1 MNTLDPFARLAPFIQ
16 AYIYQNHW
24 ADLRE
29 IQKAAIPAIL
39 DTSDHVLIM
48 SGTASGKTEAAMLPV
63 LTLLEQSPA
72 KSVGVLYIGPLKAL
86 INDQFERIQGLLQ
99 EKPEL
104 PIQGWHGDIAYYQKQ
119 RFLKQPRGILQITPE
134 SMEAL
139 FVNRS
144 GELDVIFGDL
154 RFIIIDEIH
163 AFLGTERGQQ
173 VLCHLQRLERA
184 IRHSTRRIGLSATIG
199 DTDLALQWLES
210 SSQFQTRARLVT
222 ESTQGRRIELRVNH
236 FVMAAEE
243 REFHAAMAPTEV
255 GIQHHKALSETN
267 TTPMPEMQRDET
279 MPVSPPD
286 RRWELQQKHSDYYD
300 DLFAM
305 TMRHQKA
312 LVFTNRRNKAEQIAA
327 ELRQRLAQVQSGVDW
342 YFVHHSSISAA
353 LRELAEGKM
362 RDNAQ
367 HACTIATASLELG
380 IDIGHLDLTVQ
391 IDAPHTVSSFV
402 QRLGR
407 SGRRGTPSRMCFYTF
422 EYLGKDADP
431 PPELEQIP
439 WNFLQTIAII
449 QLYLEERWIE
459 PPDIPTMPLSL
470 LYQQTMSVMR
480 ARTELT
486 PAQLAQSILKLSPFQ
501 SITLDEYRLFLQH
514 LVTLDQLAQ
523 MDEGTLIVGMKG
535 GQLTSHYHFY
545 AIFAN
550 EQECRVLAGTQEI
563 GTIQGLPEHDSIV
576 GLAGYAWRVISVD
589 EPGRTIHVERAKG
602 FVKPNWLNIGDLHFH
617 EHVMQRLRQVL
628 QEQTMY
634 SYLSPLAQQ
643 RLTLIRELVR
653 DSDWLHSCVV
663 RLEPGR
669 FVLFHWTD
677 SRIYRTL
684 AHLLKYSGWP
694 VELPRSGSY
703 IKVVY
708 DGDTGAVIA
717 ELRKLSPQVS
727 ELVKALVAE
736 LKDGQLF
743 QGKYDY
749 LAPRPLLEK
758 AYIDDVLNVPGTM
771 QWLTTCS

>member
-1 MNTLDPFARLAPFIQ
+1 MSTADPFARLAPFIQ
-16 AYIYQNHW
+16 TYIYQNRW
-24 ADLRE
+24 TDLRD

-72 KSVGVLYIGPLKAL
+72 QSVGVLYIGPLKAL

-99 EKPEL
+99 EHPDI
-104 PIQGWHGDIAYYQKQ
+104 PIQGWHGDIAYHQKK
-119 RFLKQPRGILQITPE
+119 RFLQKPRGILQITPE

-144 GELDVIFGDL
+144 GELGVIFGDL

-184 IRHSTRRIGLSATIG
+184 IRRPVRRIGLSATIG
-199 DTDLALQWLES
+199 DVDMALQWLES
-210 SSQFQTRARLVT
+210 SSHLQMHARLVS
-222 ESTQGRRIELRVNH
+222 ESTKGRRIELRVNH
-236 FVMAAEE
+236 VVIASEQN
-243 REFHAAMAPTEV
+243 EFQADMAPEEIVVRCRRRASSAIDTPPAPEDD
-255 GIQHHKALSETN
+255 ALSA
-267 TTPMPEMQRDET
+267 
-279 MPVSPPD
+279 SPPD
-286 RRWELQQKHSDYYD
+286 KRWELQQRSQDYYD

-305 TMRHQKA
+305 TMRYQKT
-312 LVFTNRRNKAEQIAA
+312 LIFTNRRNKAERIAA
-327 ELRQRLAQVQSGVDW
+327 ELRQRLMQKQPSSDW
-342 YFVHHSSISAA
+342 YFVHHSSIAA
-353 LRELAEGKM
+353 VLREMAEVKM
-362 RDNAQ
+362 RDNEQ
-367 HACTIATASLELG
+367 QACTIATASLELG

-391 IDAPHTVSSFV
+391 VDAPHTVSSFV

-422 EYLGKDADP
+422 EYLSSDTVAP
-431 PPELEQIP
+431 SELEQIP

-449 QLYLEERWIE
+449 QLYLEEQWIE

-486 PAQLAQSILKLSPFQ
+486 PAQLAQFILTLSPFQ
-501 SITLDEYRLFLQH
+501 SVTLDDYRLFLRH
-514 LVTLDQLAQ
+514 LVVLDQLAQ

-545 AIFAN
+545 AIFADT
-550 EQECRVLAGTQEI
+550 QDCRVLAGTQEI
-563 GTIQGLPEHDSIV
+563 GTIQELPELESVI

-589 EPGRTIHVERAKG
+589 ERGRTVHVERAKG
-602 FVKPNWLNIGDLHFH
+602 VVTPNWLTFGDVHFH
-617 EHVMQRLRQVL
+617 EQVMQRLRQAL
-628 QEQTMY
+628 QEEIMY
-634 SYLSPLAQQ
+634 PYLSPLAQQ
-643 RLTLIRELVR
+643 RLTLTRKLAR
-653 DSDWLHSCVV
+653 RSDWLRSCVV
-663 RLEPGR
+663 CLEPGR
-669 FVLFHWTD
+669 FVLFHWTGW
-677 SRIYRTL
+677 RIHRTL
-684 AHLLKYSGWP
+684 AHILKYIGWH
-694 VELPRSGSY
+694 VELPRNGAY

-708 DGDTGAVIA
+708 DGDAGAVIA
-717 ELRKLSPQVS
+717 ELRKLSPQVP
-727 ELVKALVAE
+727 ELVKVLVAE

-758 AYIDDVLNVPGTM
+758 AYINDVLDIPETM
-771 QWLTTCS
+771 RWLATCS